1 MEHGYAQTAERN
13 FEVNQLKSIFN
24 IIVALAI
31 FLIPTSV
38 LAHSGLKNSDPEANS
53 TVTEDIPQQGGTSQV
68 GFKSKDMNIET
79 NRVASS
85 NSQTDSNKINGFLIL
100 ISFAVIAMF
109 IVPGA
114 VVFFLFRK
122 RKK

>member
-1 MEHGYAQTAERN
+1 
-13 FEVNQLKSIFN
+13 VNQLKSIFN
-24 IIVALAI
+24 IVVALAI

-85 NSQTDSNKINGFLIL
+85 NSQTDSNEINGFLIL